1 MWTAGPLD
9 IMEAKPTQFM
19 EFSRQEYWSGQPF
32 SSPEDLSN
40 PGIKPKSS
48 ALQADSS
55 PAEPPG
61 KNFYLYTLYI
71 FGIEKIMNV
80 LTGTIS
86 HMYSIN
92 TSISSPLVLT
102 TSKNA
107 SFLPI
112 SRGPN
117 SPLQPFGVLM
127 YHHHLQ
133 EVLVIPFVKCKSS
146 APASPLP

>member
-1 MWTAGPLD
+1 
-9 IMEAKPTQFM
+9 
-19 EFSRQEYWSGQPF
+19 
-32 SSPEDLSN
+32 
-40 PGIKPKSS
+40 
-48 ALQADSS
+48 
-55 PAEPPG
+55 
-61 KNFYLYTLYI
+61 
-71 FGIEKIMNV
+71 MNV

-107 SFLPI
+107 SFHPT

-117 SPLQPFGVLM
+117 SPLQPFGDLM

-133 EVLVIPFVKCKSS
+133 EVLVIPFVTCKSS